1 MRKRVL
7 LVATELELRARFAH
21 RLHSSGY
28 AVELACN
35 EQRALMLAAE
45 DNFHVAIVAV
55 EPSSNSLAMF
65 QQLCDRVPEMI
76 VLADGPDEIARWRR
90 ELTSVH
96 AFFLK
101 TADEGAV
108 VTRVGEM
115 TASVDSKSSPVLGV
129 LCIEDCKLDFAG
141 CVFVDACGREVALTR
156 AESNLL
162 KELASSPCQVLSREQ
177 LRRAVAGRGAE
188 PFDRSIDMLVARLR
202 RKIEPDPKAARFLVT
217 VPGVGYKLMARP
229 QSADARPPRAEPA
242 EPERRQLT
250 ALACNLVGAMGF
262 AVNLDPEDLS
272 RVTRNFQ
279 DAVIAAITPMGGT
292 IATMAPDQILVLF
305 GYPEA
310 HEDDA
315 ERAVEAGLDVVAKI
329 GQLRSP
335 LGEPLQAQVAIATG
349 LALASQNQAVGEP
362 GAIVAGLCN
371 LAAPQSVL
379 VAASTRRLL
388 SGAFVCGNPELYEL
402 VGLSQPV
409 SACRVTRKRTVE
421 SRFRAKRLN
430 RITRLV
436 GSDQERQR
444 LLALW
449 DRAKSGEGQVALV
462 SGDAGIGKSHLSEA
476 FLGHI
481 AKEPH
486 ATIRYQCSP
495 QHLNSPFFPVISQ
508 LEHALR
514 LEPMDAP
521 EIKLKKLE
529 AALSPTLGASQDDIS
544 LYAALLSI
552 ATPAREPSPT
562 ATRQRIKDLTI
573 AALTRYLLNLADKR
587 PLVIVLADAHWIDSS
602 TLELINRTIP
612 LIKTTSVFLLIEFR
626 PEFIP
631 QWVGEPHVTTLQ
643 LGPLGREQS
652 RTIISEVTGGKELPP
667 EVEEQIIDKTD
678 GVPLFVKELTK
689 TVLESELLQDIGD
702 QFVAAGPLPA
712 LAVPSTLL
720 DSLTA
725 RLDRLGPAKEVAQI
739 GAVIGREFSY
749 QLLAAVVPLSA
760 NALKAALQ
768 RLVASELIFVGADL
782 ANETYTFKHA
792 IVQDAAY
799 AMLLRQKRQQ
809 LHCRV
814 ADTLENS
821 FAFMIEAQ
829 PELLAHHLA
838 QAGSIERAI
847 DYLRKAGQRS
857 IERSANAEAIGHLT
871 DALGLLQSLPNS
883 PKRKQTRLD
892 LQVMMAQAMIASHGY
907 AAPSTRRKLLQAK
920 QLIDES
926 TCLSQKFA
934 ILYGMWACHYVGGEV
949 DKQRDVAQEF
959 LAEAERTDDT
969 AVRCVGHRILG
980 TTYVTMGEFASGLHH
995 LKQARALYDP
1005 EHHADY
1011 RHQYGQDIGA
1021 AALCYLSW
1029 ALWHLGHFDQAS
1041 EVATEA
1047 MKLAEKLSHPHTLVY
1062 TICHARAF
1070 MDLFRGRCE
1079 DIQSYANLLVS
1090 ICDESGFSH
1099 WRNYGRILG
1108 GWVAICGGDVDRG
1121 TEVLRK
1127 AVGGWQ
1133 KGGARLWMPIFLIL
1147 EAEGHVKAGR
1157 AEAALQVVEQALA
1170 ICEHSGEHWAMAE
1183 VLRTKAR
1190 ILLSTGRPKSDEIEA
1205 ILLDSLEIAR
1215 RQQARYWELR
1225 TSCDL
1230 ARLWQGQ
1237 RRNKE
1242 ALKLLQ
1248 SVCDQFEE
1256 GLDVADLGN
1265 ARALVRCLRHEVTR
1279 KPARFSTRRQ
1289 ARSRLRIHQSRRQLQ
1304 PAKDRGSSARNGR
1317 TRTGENEA
1325 GR

>member
-1 MRKRVL
+1 L
-7 LVATELELRARFAH
+7 FVATEVELRARFAR
-21 RLHSSGY
+21 RLQSSGY

-35 EQRALMLAAE
+35 EQRALKLAA
-45 DNFHVAIVAV
+45 DCNFHAAIVAA
-55 EPSSNSLAMF
+55 EPSSNSLAMI

-76 VLADGPDEIARWRR
+76 VLADGPDEIARLRR
-90 ELTSVH
+90 SLTSVH

-101 TADEGAV
+101 TANEGAV

-115 TASVDSKSSPVLGV
+115 TASADSKSAPVSSV

-162 KELASSPCQVLSREQ
+162 KELASSPCQVLSREK
-177 LRRAVAGRGAE
+177 LRHAVAGRGAE

-202 RKIEPDPKAARFLVT
+202 RKIEPDPKAVRFLVT

-229 QSADARPPRAEPA
+229 QSADAPPPRAEPA

-262 AVNLDPEDLS
+262 AVALDPEDLS
-272 RVTRNFQ
+272 RVTRDFQ
-279 DAVIAAITPMGGT
+279 DAVVAAITPRGGT

-315 ERAVEAGLDVVAKI
+315 ERAVDAGLDAVAKI

-335 LGEPLQAQVAIATG
+335 LGEPLQAQVAVATG

-362 GAIVAGLCN
+362 QAISAGLCDM
-371 LAAPQSVL
+371 AAPNSVL
-379 VAASTRRLL
+379 IAASTRRLL
-388 SGAFVCGNPELYEL
+388 SDAFACSNSELYQL
-402 VGLSQPV
+402 AGLSAAI
-409 SACRVTRKRTVE
+409 SACRVTGKRRVE
-421 SRFRAKRLN
+421 SRFTARRLGK
-430 RITRLV
+430 ITGPVAR
-436 GSDQERQR
+436 DQERQR

-449 DRAKSGEGQVALV
+449 DRAKSGKGQVALV
-462 SGDAGIGKSHLSEA
+462 CGEAGMGKSHLCEA
-476 FLGHI
+476 FLGRI
-481 AKEPH
+481 AEEPH

-495 QHLNSPFFPVISQ
+495 QHFHSPFFPVISR
-508 LEHALR
+508 LEHTLGFEAKDT
-514 LEPMDAP
+514 PQ
-521 EIKLKKLE
+521 IKLKKLE
-529 AALSPTLGASQDDIS
+529 VALSPIVGATQDDIS
-544 LYAALLSI
+544 LYATLLSTATTAPRPSPS
-552 ATPAREPSPT
+552 ATPQRE
-562 ATRQRIKDLTI
+562 KDLTI

-587 PLVIVLADAHWIDSS
+587 PLVIVVADAHWIDSS

-612 LIKTTSVFLLIEFR
+612 LLKAAPILLVIKFR

-631 QWVGEPHVTTLQ
+631 RWPDEPHVSTLQ

-667 EVEEQIIDKTD
+667 EVEKQIIDKTD
-678 GVPLFVKELTK
+678 GVPLFVEELTK
-689 TVLESELLQDIGD
+689 TVLESELLEDAGD
-702 QFVAAGPLPA
+702 QYVAAGPLPA

-760 NALKAALQ
+760 NLLKAALA
-768 RLVASELIFVGADL
+768 RLVASELIFVSADL
-782 ANETYTFKHA
+782 ANPTYTFKHA

-799 AMLLRQKRQQ
+799 GMLSRQKRQQ
-809 LHCRV
+809 LHSRI

-821 FAFMIEAQ
+821 FPYMIEAQ

-857 IERSANAEAIGHLT
+857 IERSANAEAVGHLT
-871 DALGLLQSLPNS
+871 GALELLLSLPNS
-883 PKRKQTRLD
+883 PKGKQTRLD

-907 AAPSTRRKLLQAK
+907 AAPSTRRILLQAK
-920 QLIDES
+920 ELVDES
-926 TCLSQKFA
+926 TPLSQKFA
-934 ILYGMWACHYVGGEV
+934 ILFGIWVCHHLAGEIA
-949 DKQRDVAQEF
+949 KQRDVAREF
-959 LAEAERTDDT
+959 LAAAERTDDT

-980 TTYVTMGEFASGLHH
+980 TTYVTIGEFASGLQH

-1011 RHQYGQDIGA
+1011 RHQYGPDIGA

-1041 EVATEA
+1041 EAATEA
-1047 MKLAEKLSHPHTLVY
+1047 MKLAEKLSHPQTLVY

-1070 MDLFRGRCE
+1070 MDIFRRRCQ
-1079 DIQSYANLLVS
+1079 DMQSYASRVIS
-1090 ICDESGFSH
+1090 ISKESGFSLR
-1099 WRNYGRILG
+1099 WASWGRILD
-1108 GWVAICGGDVDRG
+1108 GWAAICGGDVDRG
-1121 TEVLRK
+1121 TAVLQK
-1127 AVGGWQ
+1127 AVAGWQ
-1133 KGGARLWMPIFLIL
+1133 KEGARWMPMFLIL

-1157 AEAALQVVEQALA
+1157 AEAALQAIEQAHA
-1170 ICEHSGEHWAMAE
+1170 TSEDTGERWAMAE
-1183 VLRTKAR
+1183 VLRTKAC
-1190 ILLSTGRPKSDEIEA
+1190 ILLSTGRAKSDEIEA
-1205 ILLDSLEIAR
+1205 ILLNSLEIAR
-1215 RQQARYWELR
+1215 RQQARCWELR

-1237 RRNKE
+1237 GRNRE
-1242 ALKLLQ
+1242 ALRLLQ
-1248 SVCDQFEE
+1248 SLCDQFEE
-1256 GLDVADLGN
+1256 GSDVADLGS
-1265 ARALVRCLRHEVTR
+1265 ARALVRCLRYEVTR
-1279 KPARFSTRRQ
+1279 KPGKRVST
-1289 ARSRLRIHQSRRQLQ
+1289 A
-1304 PAKDRGSSARNGR
+1304 A
-1317 TRTGENEA
+1317 
-1325 GR
+1325 